1 MEDNLVI
8 VESPAKANT
17 IKRFLGENF
26 EVKSS
31 YGHIRDLEKKGFG
44 IDIENDFKPHYEI
57 SSDKKKITAELKKL
71 SKEAK
76 NIWLASDE
84 DREGEAIAWH
94 LSEVLKLPEAK
105 TKRIVFHEITKTA
118 INNAIKNPRGIDYN
132 LVNAQQA
139 RRVLDRLVGF
149 TLSPLLWKKI
159 KPSLSAGRVQS
170 VGVRLIVEKEREFS
184 NYKPDA
190 AFRIHAEFT
199 NSKKQPFKAE
209 YTITPKTKSETK
221 KILSGAD
228 RSEFTI
234 ADIQVKPGKKSPAPP
249 FITSTLQQEASRKLG
264 FSVSRT
270 MQVAQKLYESGNI
283 TYMRT
288 DSVNLSNLAIGAAKK
303 VIEKEFGKEYVKTRK
318 YKSKTKGA
326 QEAHEAIRPTY
337 MDKPVAGNTAQEK
350 KLYDLIRKRT
360 LASQMSNASI
370 EKTQV
375 KIDGSAVESHFAAY
389 GEVIVFPG
397 FLKVY
402 KVSGEDEQDA
412 KKGVLPVLNTGE
424 TLSMNELEA
433 VEHFSNMPARYS
445 EASLVKKMEDL
456 GIGRPST
463 YAPTIS
469 TIQQRGYVEKG
480 KGDHKTR
487 EVETL
492 KLDNGNIIEEKK
504 TEHYGND
511 KGKLKPTSLGMV
523 VNDFLLD
530 HFKEILD
537 YQFTA
542 KVEKQFDEIAAGNI
556 QWTKMIHDF
565 YKPFIKHFKEVE
577 EKKTKR
583 WERELGQDPK
593 SGKTIRAKIGKY
605 GPYVQIGSSDDKE
618 KPQFASLNKGQ
629 NIEDITL
636 DEALVLF
643 KLPRNLGKYEGSDI
657 IIGVGRYGPYIRYE
671 NNFYSLKNND
681 DPYTINKERA
691 VELVKEGKERN
702 KKKEIK
708 GFTEDKNIK
717 ILKGRYGPY
726 ISYKKKNYRIPKDKN
741 PESMTY
747 DECMQI
753 VNKKQTK
760 RKK

>member
-1 MEDNLVI
+1 MENNLVI
-8 VESPAKANT
+8 VESPAKAKT
-17 IKRFLGENF
+17 IKCFLGKEF
-26 EVKSS
+26 QVKSS
-31 YGHIRDLEKKGFG
+31 YGHIRDLAKKGFG
-44 IDIENDFKPHYEI
+44 IDIENDFEPNYEI
-57 SSDKKKITAELKKL
+57 SPDKKKITAELKKL
-71 SKEAK
+71 SKQAK

-94 LSEVLKLPEAK
+94 LSEVLKLPEKK

-149 TLSPLLWKKI
+149 NLSPLLWKKI

-170 VGVRLIVEKEREFS
+170 VAVRLIVEKEREFS
-184 NYKPDA
+184 SCVPDSA
-190 AFRIHAEFT
+190 YRIYAEFL
-199 NSKKQPFKAE
+199 NPEQQQVNAE
-209 YTITPKTKSETK
+209 YALKPKTKAEAKQILTHADTSSF
-221 KILSGAD
+221 KI
-228 RSEFTI
+228 T
-234 ADIQVKPGKKSPAPP
+234 DIQVKPGKKSPAPP

-264 FSVSRT
+264 LSVSRT
-270 MQVAQKLYESGNI
+270 MQVAQKLYEAGHI

-288 DSVNLSNLAIGAAKK
+288 DSVNLSNLALHTAKQ
-303 VIEKEFGKEYVKTRK
+303 VIEKEYGKDYVKTRK
-318 YKSKTKGA
+318 YKSKIKGA

-337 MDKPVAGNTAQEK
+337 IDKSVAGSGAQEK

-360 LASQMSNASI
+360 IASQMTNASI

-375 KIDGSAVESHFAAY
+375 KIDGSKMDAHFSAF
-389 GEVIVFPG
+389 GEVIIFPG
-397 FLKVY
+397 FLKAY
-402 KVSGEDEQDA
+402 NVSGEDNQETT
-412 KKGVLPVLNTGE
+412 KGVLPVLKIGE
-424 TLSMNELEA
+424 TLSMNDIKA
-433 VEHFSNMPARYS
+433 FEHFSSMPARYS

-480 KGDHKTR
+480 KGEYKTR

-492 KLDNGNIIEEKK
+492 QLDNGNLIEQKK
-504 TEHYGND
+504 TENYGND

-523 VNDFLLD
+523 VNDFLMK

-542 KVEKQFDEIAAGNI
+542 KVEKQFDEIAAGNL
-556 QWTKMIHDF
+556 QWPTMIHDF
-565 YKPFIKHFKEVE
+565 YDPFIKHFKEVE
-577 EKKTKR
+577 GKKTKR
-583 WERELGQDPK
+583 WERELGKDPK
-593 SGKTIRAKIGKY
+593 SRKIVKAKIGKY
-605 GPYVQIGSSDDKE
+605 GPYVQLGNSDDDK
-618 KPQFASLNKGQ
+618 KPEFASLNKGQ

-636 DEALVLF
+636 DEALELF
-643 KLPRNLGKYEGSDI
+643 KLPRKLGKYEGSDI
-657 IIGVGRYGPYIRYE
+657 IIGVGRYGPYIRYD
-671 NNFYSLKNND
+671 NNFFSLKNND
-681 DPYTINKERA
+681 DPYTISKDRA
-691 VELVKEGKERN
+691 VELIKEGKEKN

-708 GFTEDKNIK
+708 SFPEDKNIK

-726 ISYKKKNYRIPKDKN
+726 ISYKKKNYRIPKGKK
-741 PESMTY
+741 PENMSY

-760 RKK
+760 SRK